1 MSSKSVFIGL
11 LVVSNVV
18 SKRGGQLA
26 QLIKQS
32 YPQSLASLIDS
43 HMKRE
48 QLIDYRLV
56 LFQHTGGLMGNS
68 LRESLCL
75 TLCAHLNFCFSEK
88 NFGVCF
94 FGVGSVLQVLLPS
107 LRNHK

>member
-1 MSSKSVFIGL
+1 MSSKSVVIRL

-18 SKRGGQLA
+18 SRGGGQLF

-32 YPQSLASLIDS
+32 YPKSLARLIDS

-56 LFQHTGGLMGNS
+56 LFQHNRGLMGNR
-68 LRESLCL
+68 LR
-75 TLCAHLNFCFSEK
+75 
-88 NFGVCF
+88 
-94 FGVGSVLQVLLPS
+94 
-107 LRNHK
+107 

>member
-1 MSSKSVFIGL
+1 MSSKSVVIRL
-11 LVVSNVV
+11 LVVTDVV
-18 SKRGGQLA
+18 SRGGGQLA

-56 LFQHTGGLMGNS
+56 LLQSTGGLMGNG
-68 LRESLCL
+68 LRE
-75 TLCAHLNFCFSEK
+75 
-88 NFGVCF
+88 VC
-94 FGVGSVLQVLLPS
+94 V
-107 LRNHK
+107 